1 MIHGVYDAYSKI
13 GPWDLAI
20 IKKIICIHLML
31 TIPLG
36 SSDLEIDK
44 V

>member
-20 IKKIICIHLML
+20 IKKIIGIHFIL
-31 TIPLG
+31 TVLPRP
-36 SSDLEIDK
+36 SDLEMDK